1 MRLSILLTA
10 VMATSLMAETQKAEK
25 VKVQGYTKQETQELV
40 DADLKKFAKKK
51 HGAVIEI
58 KEEVENDDYSA
69 GMGGY
74 DDPLEPLNRVVFN
87 INGALDIM
95 LFEPL
100 AHIYRNITPSVA
112 RTGVDNFLNNLAS
125 PLYAVNHLLQG
136 QMDEFFQTTC
146 SFIVNTIFGGLGMV
160 DMAEGLGLEN
170 KQAWFGQTLASWGME
185 SGPYLV
191 LPLFGSSTFR
201 GMFGI
206 AGDFMANPVGM
217 IVKNDGRHSNR
228 HLQQRNLY
236 MAMWGVQII
245 SEREKVIEF
254 LEDLQKNSLD
264 IYTSMRNVAYQRD
277 QKMEKEITARS

>member
-1 MRLSILLTA
+1 MRFSILLTA
-10 VMATSLMAETQKAEK
+10 VMATALMAETKKSEK
-25 VKVQGYTKQETQELV
+25 VQVQGYTKQETQALV

-58 KEEVENDDYSA
+58 KEDVEHDDYSA

-74 DDPLEPLNRVVFN
+74 DDPLEPLNRVIFN

-100 AHIYRNITPSVA
+100 AHIYRNMTPSVA

-136 QMDEFFQTTC
+136 QMDEFFQTSC
-146 SFIVNTIFGGLGMV
+146 SFIINTIFGGLGIV
-160 DMAEGLGLEN
+160 DMAEGLGLN
-170 KQAWFGQTLASWGME
+170 NQKAWFAQTLASWGVE

-217 IVKNDGRHSNR
+217 IVKTDHRHSNR

-264 IYTSMRNVAYQRD
+264 IYTSMRNVTYQSD
-277 QKMEKEITARS
+277 QKMEKDISARS

>member
-10 VMATSLMAETQKAEK
+10 VMATSLMAETKKAEK
-25 VKVQGYTKQETQELV
+25 VKVQEYTKQETQALV

-51 HGAVIEI
+51 HGAVIEV
-58 KEEVENDDYSA
+58 KEEMEIDDYSA
-69 GMGGY
+69 GLGGY
-74 DDPLEPLNRVVFN
+74 DDPLEPLNRVIFN

-100 AHIYRNITPSVA
+100 AHIYRNLTPSVA

-146 SFIVNTIFGGLGMV
+146 SFVINTIFGGLGMV

-170 KQAWFGQTLASWGME
+170 KQAWLGQTLASWGME

-217 IVKNDGRHSNR
+217 IVKNDHRHSNR

-254 LEDLQKNSLD
+254 LDDLQKNSLD
-264 IYTSMRNVAYQRD
+264 IYTSMRNVMYQRD
-277 QKMEKEITARS
+277 QKMEKDITARS

>member
-1 MRLSILLTA
+1 MRFSILITA
-10 VMATSLMAETQKAEK
+10 VMATSLVAEVNQSKEI
-25 VKVQGYTKQETQELV
+25 KVQEYTKQEKQELV
-40 DADLKKFAKKK
+40 DAELKKFAKKK

-58 KEEVENDDYSA
+58 KEDENDDYSA
-69 GMGGY
+69 GVGGY

-100 AHIYRNITPSVA
+100 AHIYRNITPRVA

-136 QMDEFFQTTC
+136 EMDAFFQTTC
-146 SFIVNTIFGGLGMV
+146 SFAINTLFGGLGMV

-170 KQAWFGQTLASWGME
+170 KQAWFGQTLASWGIE

-206 AGDFMANPVGM
+206 AGDFMINPVGM
-217 IVKNDGRHSNR
+217 IVKNDHRHSNR

-254 LEDLQKNSLD
+254 LDDLQKNSLD
-264 IYTSMRNVAYQRD
+264 IYVSMRNVMYQRD
-277 QKMEKEITARS
+277 QKMEKEINARS

>member
-1 MRLSILLTA
+1 MRFSILLTA
-10 VMATSLMAETQKAEK
+10 VMATSLMAEVSKSAE
-25 VKVQGYTKQETQELV
+25 VKVQEYTKQEKQELV
-40 DADLKKFAKKK
+40 DAELKRFAKKK

-58 KEEVENDDYSA
+58 KEDEHDDYGA
-69 GMGGY
+69 GAGGY

-87 INGALDIM
+87 INGALDII

-112 RTGVDNFLNNLAS
+112 RSGVDNFLNNLAS

-136 QMDEFFQTTC
+136 EMDAFFQTTC
-146 SFIVNTIFGGLGMV
+146 SFVINTLFGGLGMI
-160 DMAEGLGLEN
+160 DMADGLGLDN
-170 KQAWFGQTLASWGME
+170 KQAWFGQTLASWGIE

-206 AGDFMANPVGM
+206 AGDFMINPVGM
-217 IVKNDGRHSNR
+217 IVKNDHRHSNR

-254 LEDLQKNSLD
+254 LDDLQKNSLD
-264 IYTSMRNVAYQRD
+264 IYASMRNVMYQRD
-277 QKMEKEITARS
+277 QKMEKDINARS

>member
-1 MRLSILLTA
+1 MRFSILLTA
-10 VMATSLMAETQKAEK
+10 VMATSLMAEVRKSEE
-25 VKVQGYTKQETQELV
+25 VKVQEYTKQEKQELV
-40 DADLKKFAKKK
+40 DAELKRFAKKK

-58 KEEVENDDYSA
+58 KEDEHDDYGA
-69 GMGGY
+69 GAGGY

-87 INGALDIM
+87 INGALDII

-112 RTGVDNFLNNLAS
+112 RSGVDNFLNNLAS

-136 QMDEFFQTTC
+136 EMDAFFQTTC
-146 SFIVNTIFGGLGMV
+146 SFVINTLFGGLGMI
-160 DMAEGLGLEN
+160 DMADGLGLDN
-170 KQAWFGQTLASWGME
+170 KQAWFGQTLASWGIE

-206 AGDFMANPVGM
+206 AGDFMINPVGM
-217 IVKNDGRHSNR
+217 IVKNDHRHSNR

-254 LEDLQKNSLD
+254 LDDLQKNSLD
-264 IYTSMRNVAYQRD
+264 IYASMRNVMYQRD
-277 QKMEKEITARS
+277 QKMEKDINARS

>member
-1 MRLSILLTA
+1 
-10 VMATSLMAETQKAEK
+10 MATSLVGETNKSADI
-25 VKVQGYTKQETQELV
+25 KVQEYTKQERQELV
-40 DADLKKFAKKK
+40 DAELKRFAKEK

-58 KEEVENDDYSA
+58 KEDDNDDYSA
-69 GMGGY
+69 GVGGY
-74 DDPLEPLNRVVFN
+74 DDPLEPLNRIVFN

-100 AHIYRNITPSVA
+100 AHIYRNLMPRVA
-112 RTGVDNFLNNLAS
+112 KIGVDNFLNNLAS

-136 QMDEFFQTTC
+136 EMDAFFETTC
-146 SFIVNTIFGGLGMV
+146 SFVINTLFGGLGMV
-160 DMAEGLGLEN
+160 DMADGLLEN
-170 KQAWFGQTLASWGME
+170 KQAWFGQTLASWGIE

-206 AGDFMANPVGM
+206 AGDFMLNPVGM
-217 IVKNDGRHSNR
+217 IVQNDSRHSNR

-236 MAMWGVQII
+236 MVMWGVQII
-245 SEREKVIEF
+245 SEREKVIDF

-264 IYTSMRNVAYQRD
+264 IYTSMRNVMYQRD
-277 QKMEKEITARS
+277 QKMEQDIRARA